1 MARYADM
8 WHTNDIADYRTAA
21 DRVDRLAEQAGRDP
35 KAIGR
40 AASLSLSEPLDEV
53 RRNAHARRA
62 LGLDYLVCSWP
73 GQGRQ
78 RVEEFWTTTA
88 PEMLD

>member
-1 MARYADM
+1 MTQLTPLPMVETPRARACC
-8 WHTNDIADYRTAA
+8 ASSS
-21 DRVDRLAEQAGRDP
+21 
-35 KAIGR
+35 IGR

-78 RVEEFWTTTA
+78 RVEEFWTTTV